1 MIITIISTL
10 MMMVAY
16 FLILYAG
23 VALIQDKK
31 FFASAPKEIV
41 DAVPDRKER
50 FRGAHTVGWI
60 VIAVAFLTFAV
71 AFVLGG
77 WNGIKSDFG
86 FFGFFIRFL
95 IMLYGMELFDIGF
108 FDWKLLCHSNFFPR
122 FYPEVKDIVGPHFF
136 GYNWKTHLMHFI
148 IYIPACAVVA
158 FICTL
163 F

>member
-1 MIITIISTL
+1 MIVTIISTL
-10 MMMVAY
+10 MMMAAY

-31 FFASAPKEIV
+31 FFSSAPKEIV
-41 DAVPDRKER
+41 DAVPNSKER

-60 VIAVAFLTFAV
+60 VIVVAFLTFAG

-77 WNGIKSDFG
+77 WNGIKNDFG
-86 FFGFFIRFL
+86 FFGFFIRFI

-122 FYPEVKDIVGPHFF
+122 FYPEVKDIVGPHLF
-136 GYNWKTHLMHFI
+136 GYNWRTHLMHFI
-148 IYIPACAVVA
+148 IYIPACAAVA
-158 FICTL
+158 WICTIL
-163 F
+163 